1 MLELKGVGASYGRGA
16 VLAGMDLR
24 VETGSFCALIGS
36 NGAGKSTTMRAIS
49 GLLRPVTGEI
59 RFEGTDLSG
68 LAADRIARLG
78 LSLVPEGR
86 KVFAPMTVRENLEM
100 GAFQFLFPR
109 DRGRLG
115 ERMDFVTSL
124 FPRLAERFGQAAG
137 TLSGGE
143 QQMLSIGRA
152 LMSAPRLLLLDEPSM
167 GLAPLIVAEIFA
179 TLKRLSETGT
189 TLFVCEQNTSVTLRH
204 ADHCYVL
211 EGGRITMSGSAESL
225 VQDDRVRE
233 AYLGL

>member
-1 MLELKGVGASYGRGA
+1 MLELKDVGATYGRGP
-16 VLAGMDLR
+16 VLAGMNLR
-24 VETGSFCALIGS
+24 VEQGSFCALIGS

-49 GLLRPVTGEI
+49 GLLRPVSGEI
-59 RFEGTDLSG
+59 VFEGSDLSA
-68 LAADRIARLG
+68 LRADRVARLG

-109 DRGRLG
+109 DRGRLA
-115 ERMDFVTSL
+115 ERLDFVTGL
-124 FPRLAERFGQAAG
+124 FPRLEERFAQPAG

-143 QQMLSIGRA
+143 QQMLAIGRA

-167 GLAPLIVAEIFA
+167 GLAPLIVAEIFS
-179 TLKRLSETGT
+179 TLKRLVASGM

-225 VQDDRVRE
+225 ATDDRVRE